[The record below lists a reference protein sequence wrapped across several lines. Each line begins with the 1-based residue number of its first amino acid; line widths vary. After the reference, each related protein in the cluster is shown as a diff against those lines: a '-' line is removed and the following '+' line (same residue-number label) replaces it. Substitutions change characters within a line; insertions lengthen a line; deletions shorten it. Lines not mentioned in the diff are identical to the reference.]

1 MTNQE
6 LTKSLKDIEISL
18 DKYVSPNN
26 KDGFYR
32 KFVLWVIR
40 TWEAS
45 EFIDEEV
52 VDVGFDV
59 STHPKKTG
67 LKLKDKVRTYAEF
80 INSNN
85 GNSTATFCSG
95 SGMSCETIE
104 GSLQEVFSDAC
115 SIELNKE
122 VERLNISLPSE
133 FKDYAD
139 DMSEFIF
146 CQAAS
151 HKTHEELYDVCDS
164 IGMRFGSLGS
174 EVEPYVCPYFF
185 AGDGYYANHEHKFA
199 NLTLADFKRMALA
212 QC

>member
-52 VDVGFDV
+52 GDVGFDV

-95 SGMSCETIE
+95 SGMSCETI
-104 GSLQEVFSDAC
+104 
-115 SIELNKE
+115 
-122 VERLNISLPSE
+122 
-133 FKDYAD
+133 
-139 DMSEFIF
+139 
-146 CQAAS
+146 
-151 HKTHEELYDVCDS
+151 
-164 IGMRFGSLGS
+164 
-174 EVEPYVCPYFF
+174 
-185 AGDGYYANHEHKFA
+185 
-199 NLTLADFKRMALA
+199 
-212 QC
+212 